1 MNETFATF
9 LLGAFVAILV
19 LVGLIDVSP
28 NSHKNIVEN
37 AIKECEKSLPR
48 DQHCKIVALPVDKD

>member
-1 MNETFATF
+1 MKDTLATF
-9 LLGAFVAILV
+9 FLGAFIAILV